1 MATSR
6 YQPADLRRQ
15 IGSPRPKGRENKDTL
30 CRNVLIYGHCRYE
43 DQGCAFSHDQHKN
56 NSNSETSKKT
66 LNVDSPSFTP
76 AGLGKKP
83 TFSSQAASAPAFTPR
98 GLGTATPVGVP
109 DNDASV
115 FNPAA
120 IREFTPTFDI
130 STTTNGSAQ
139 DSGLSYDPF
148 TMPPVNPGLSTPQFN
163 PYAEDHGGLGGHGP
177 GYFPP
182 QNAFTTPLEPL
193 QHHLYFPVGPKRD
206 DLMPYHRVP
215 HDFFLPEKER
225 QEIARK
231 LEAAGQVL
239 PNSQLPQLDNYHNL
253 VPLDTTHRKNANI
266 FGYPSWI
273 YKATATKTGHVYCLR
288 RLEGYRLTNEHAIRQ
303 VKEWRRISNGNV
315 VSILDAFT
323 TRAFGDSSLIF
334 VQNYF
339 PLSKTLVEAHLSP
352 TPTHSNRVAAKTPIP
367 ENTLWGYISQLA
379 NALQAIHSANLAA
392 RCIDPSKIILTDKN
406 RIRLSACS
414 ILDVVQFD
422 ARRSIQ
428 DVQQEDFIQ
437 FGRLLLCLTTNTL
450 PIHLTNLKISLE
462 QMTRTYSVEMR
473 DTILWLLTPQQPPA
487 QKGIDEFVRGIAG
500 RITATFDMNLQAL
513 DKVNADVMREVENGR
528 VARLMMKLATIN
540 ERYEFNGDQNWSEN
554 GERYILKLF
563 RDYVFHQ
570 VDSNGNPVLDMGHM
584 LRCLSKLEVGTEER
598 VCLTSRDD
606 QTSFLVSYREL
617 KKMLTTSFGELA
629 KASKS
634 GGRGF

>member
-1 MATSR
+1 MSTSR

-15 IGSPRPKGRENKDTL
+15 VGSPRPKGRENKDTL

-43 DQGCAFSHDQHKN
+43 DQGCAFSHDQNKN
-56 NSNSETSKKT
+56 NSNSEISKKT

-76 AGLGKKP
+76 AGLTGGKKP

-98 GLGTATPVGVP
+98 GLGASTPVGAQ
-109 DNDASV
+109 DNDGSV

-130 STTTNGSAQ
+130 NTARVIIRP
-139 DSGLSYDPF
+139 LY
-148 TMPPVNPGLSTPQFN
+148 
-163 PYAEDHGGLGGHGP
+163 YALCKPGGHGA

-182 QNAFTTPLEPL
+182 QSAFATPLQPL
-193 QHHLYFPVGPKRD
+193 QHHLYFPVGPQRD

-231 LEAAGQVL
+231 MEAAGQVL
-239 PNSQLPQLDNYHNL
+239 PNSQLPQLDNYHSL

-266 FGYPSWI
+266 FGYPSWV
-273 YKATATKTGHVYCLR
+273 YKATATKTGALYCLR
-288 RLEGYRLTNEHAIRQ
+288 RLEGYRLTNEHAIRL
-303 VKEWRRISNGNV
+303 VKEWRRILNGNV
-315 VSILDAFT
+315 VSVLDAFT

-339 PLSKTLVEAHLSP
+339 PLSKTLVELHL
-352 TPTHSNRVAAKTPIP
+352 TPNSGPSNRFPAKTPIA
-367 ENTLWGYISQLA
+367 ENVLWSYISQIA
-379 NALQAIHSANLAA
+379 NALQAIHSINLAA

-406 RIRLSACS
+406 HIRLSACS

-422 ARRSIQ
+422 ARRSMQ
-428 DVQQEDFIQ
+428 DLQQEDFIQ

-450 PIHLTNLKISLE
+450 PIHLTNMKMSLE
-462 QMTRTYSVEMR
+462 QMSRTYSVELR
-473 DTILWLLTPQQPPA
+473 DTVLWLLTPQQPPA
-487 QKGIDEFVRGIAG
+487 QKGIDEFIRGIAG
-500 RITATFDMNLQAL
+500 RITATFDENLLAL
-513 DKVNADVMREVENGR
+513 DKTRQDVMREIENGR
-528 VARLMMKLATIN
+528 AARLMMKLATIN
-540 ERYEFNGDQNWSEN
+540 ERYEFDGDRAWSEN
-554 GERYILKLF
+554 GERYMLKLF
-563 RDYVFHQ
+563 RDYAFHQ

-584 LRCLSKLEVGTEER
+584 LRCMSKLEIGSEER
-598 VCLTSRDD
+598 ICLTSRDE
-606 QTSFLVSYREL
+606 QTSFLVSFKEL
-617 KKMLTTSFGELA
+617 KKMLANSFGELV

-634 GGRGF
+634 VRGF